1 MFPQNSHEVTKTFVL
16 RPTAK
21 APPAEAEPFWKASP
35 VSDTAPDTLMRLT
48 RLLMRTPSKVH
59 AAGTGDDPT
68 KPAQKMDTL
77 PAGDGATTKG
87 DVKATT
93 AVPAGQ
99 SERRSARVVYAD
111 RTLCSADTGDSP
123 TKAPSTVTDAAPG
136 VQEEA

>member
-1 MFPQNSHEVTKTFVL
+1 MHDVASTVPLS
-16 RPTAK
+16 PTAK

-35 VSDTAPDTLMRLT
+35 VSDTAPDTFMRLLV
-48 RLLMRTPSKVH
+48 RPPSNVH
-59 AAGTGDDPT
+59 ASGTGDGAT
-68 KPAQKMDTL
+68 KPAHEMDTL

-93 AVPAGQ
+93 AAPAGQ
-99 SERRSARVVYAD
+99 SERRSARAAYIA
-111 RTLCSADTGDSP
+111 RTLCSADTGNSP